1 MMRMV
6 LLKYFLF
13 VFILFISPVSIFAAD
28 VVIDVEEVGSILD
41 YYSTYYIVDVA
52 GNVTIANEN
61 NFPIYTIDI
70 PIFRG
75 TLSLSEESSTNYVN
89 DNVIRISY
97 LDPFESVT
105 FSYRIFGV
113 TVNNLI
119 SFHQG
124 TGSSVFSYLLDGGIA
139 RFRSDLWI
147 NLQKSDIGTVRGQPT
162 RFINIGITNPTPL
175 EYNIKNIQVSRTDD
189 ENVNAP
195 NKIWTFED
203 KIKIIGGDQWSREF
217 KDFGEGMRE
226 DSVYWF
232 IVDHDLANTFVDLF
246 EDVSLNLYDESYLD
260 QVPVDNITERPIS
273 ERDKDL
279 FTRTLVFLRKN
290 VEPTRVFPGDIVN
303 VTLAATNLDVVSKIV
318 RIGDTVPPGFEIY
331 EIHNRDS
338 LISEDELLWEVEVNR
353 GTSRVVSYSMRFV
366 DEESVG
372 LQYLPEAYAIFP
384 EGRVLSPRVPVI
396 RQFIPTKQ
404 LYLQKNVRRLSGD
417 SIEITISLQN
427 LGEAPLSGLLL
438 KDYLDESDVFSEIT
452 QVPIDKGLWEV
463 PTLSRNQQ
471 WQVSY
476 VTDSNKNIGL
486 LPQVFGIDDSR
497 VLKTIIMDSVVSH
510 YVFSPSLRTI
520 ELIGIIALLIF
531 PLAVIFMYK
540 KKILEKS
547 GWNIEK

>member
-1 MMRMV
+1 MMRV
-6 LLKYFLF
+6 VIRTCFL
-13 VFILFISPVSIFAAD
+13 LFISLFLLLPFSSAAD
-28 VVIDVEEVGSILD
+28 VTLDVEEVGSILD
-41 YYSTYYIVDVA
+41 YYSAYYIVDVA
-52 GNVTIANEN
+52 GNVTITNQN

-75 TLSLSEESSTNYVN
+75 TLSFLEESSTNYVRDN
-89 DNVIRISY
+89 DIRIPY
-97 LDPFESVT
+97 LDPFESAT

-113 TVNNLI
+113 TISNLI
-119 SFHQG
+119 SFYQAS
-124 TGSSVFSYLLDGGIA
+124 GSSILNFLLDGGIA
-139 RFRSDLWI
+139 NFRSDLWI
-147 NLQKSDIGTVRGQPT
+147 NLQKSDIGTVRGKPT

-175 EYNIKNIQVSRTDD
+175 EYNINNIQVSRTDD

-232 IVDHDLANTFVDLF
+232 IVDHDLANSFVDLF
-246 EDVSLNLYDESYLD
+246 EDVDLAIFDESYLD

-279 FTRTLVFLRKN
+279 FSRTLVFLRKN

-303 VTLAATNLDVVSKIV
+303 VTLAATNLDVVSKFV
-318 RIGDTVPPGFEIY
+318 RIGDTIPPGFELH

-338 LISEDELLWEVEVNR
+338 LVSENELIWEVEVNR
-353 GTSRVVSYSMRFV
+353 GTSRVVSYSMIFV
-366 DEESVG
+366 DDEAVG

-384 EGRVLSPRVPVI
+384 EGRVLSPRIPII

-404 LYLQKNVRRLSGD
+404 LYLQKNVKRLSSD
-417 SIEITISLQN
+417 SVEITISLQN

-438 KDYLDESDVFSEIT
+438 KEFIEDGDVFSEIT
-452 QVPIDKGLWEV
+452 QVPMDRGLWEV

-471 WQVSY
+471 WQVRY
-476 VTDSNKNIGL
+476 VTNSNSNVGL
-486 LPQVFGIDDSR
+486 LPQVFGIDESR
-497 VLKTIIMDSVVSH
+497 VLKTIIADTVVSH
-510 YVFSPSLRTI
+510 YLFSTSFRTVEI
-520 ELIGIIALLIF
+520 IGIVALIIF
-531 PLAVIFMYK
+531 PIAVIFMYK
-540 KKILEKS
+540 KKVLEKS
-547 GWNIEK
+547 GWNIDH